1 MNRNMGLKKCLIAVA
16 VLLLGA
22 GVAASV
28 QGATLL
34 HNGDF
39 EDNTAVGSQYNLT
52 NAAFSSAMAYA
63 TAFSTNYEE
72 LDILTSGNAIGII
85 APQSGS
91 WMVGLHQNTAGPNY
105 IDAFS
110 LALISPIV
118 AGRTYELD
126 FYAVGYSIG
135 TLGPVEIGLPREID
149 HTHPALSDFLEDLE
163 TTQLL
168 LPETRSYGR
177 HVKLSLE
184 PDQTSGVSS
193 YVLGT
198 AARSSIT
205 SWNTCVPT
213 SRRSPCLISS
223 ACTRFPLIRRPF
235 VLPRSRIRNPPS
247 E

>member
-39 EDNTAVGSQYNLT
+39 EDNTAIGSQYNLT

-91 WMVGLHQNTAGPNY
+91 WMVGLHQNTADPNY

-135 TLGPVEIGLPREID
+135 TLGPVEIGLTDSPTAFGTSIY
-149 HTHPALSDFLEDLE
+149 TATPAGTGSWSHFAHSFEAPVNADYLTVRVTPDSGTYVAVDNFMLTPEPGTLG
-163 TTQLL
+163 LL
-168 LPETRSYGR
+168 LIGG
-177 HVKLSLE
+177 LAL
-184 PDQTSGVSS
+184 
-193 YVLGT
+193 L
-198 AARSSIT
+198 
-205 SWNTCVPT
+205 
-213 SRRSPCLISS
+213 RR
-223 ACTRFPLIRRPF
+223 RRA
-235 VLPRSRIRNPPS
+235 
-247 E
+247 